1 MANFPTHIA
10 IGTVASGMLATL
22 TMAANVVPAEE
33 LVPLLSV
40 GALASVLPDID
51 LSKSRASDAM
61 FAGLGVFVAFTLL
74 MRLFYRFSIAEM
86 WIIWVGTYLFI
97 RYGAQKIFHN
107 YARHRGIFHSLLAAA
122 FFSFMTVI
130 IFSKLFFASETV
142 SWAAGMFMFS
152 GYVVH
157 LVLDEIYSVDVTNDK
172 IVKASFGT
180 ALKVFDS
187 RYKVASVAMA
197 AAMALAFFFTPP
209 AKSFVS
215 TVASRDMLAFLNHRL
230 LPEGKWFGFLTD
242 FSSLAHA
249 PPSGRTDIISLS
261 PAQMTT
267 PAPKP
272 EAVTQQPAP
281 ETPKQ

>member
-22 TMAANVVPAEE
+22 TMAANIVPAEE
-33 LVPLLSV
+33 LVPLISV
-40 GALASVLPDID
+40 GALASILPDID

-86 WIIWVGTYLFI
+86 WIIWIGTYLFI

-122 FFSFMTVI
+122 FFSFLTVI
-130 IFSKLFFASETV
+130 IFSRLFFAGETV
-142 SWAAGMFMFS
+142 AWVAGVFMFT
-152 GYVVH
+152 GYLVH

-172 IVKASFGT
+172 IVKSSFGT

-187 RYKVASVAMA
+187 RYKIASAGMAVAMA
-197 AAMALAFFFTPP
+197 AAFFFTPP

-215 TVASRDMLAFLNHRL
+215 TVASRDMMTFLNHRL

-242 FSSLAHA
+242 FSSLAHTS
-249 PPSGRTDIISLS
+249 PSGRTEIISLA
-261 PAQMTT
+261 PAQIVVPAPAPVVVRTLPAD
-267 PAPKP
+267 PAPK
-272 EAVTQQPAP
+272 Q
-281 ETPKQ
+281 